1 MDHTMSNTIGKT
13 WESRVANAPKGPLDL
28 EFRPRL
34 LPEISF
40 LFDGKSLQAVKLIDG
55 PSELDPSLMAT
66 DAVIPLEGERRERLE
81 KIHSFLDG
89 TRTINQI
96 ATQCDLNRELC
107 SRFIQELYEQGIVED
122 AAARP
127 APPLSFYNHAVTL
140 GRRESLRQLSRSP
153 MAQHMLRGTLTKRLV
168 VGYLVEEYHLVSSAA
183 SHISPVIAAAP
194 TAHLRMMFSDYLSG
208 EYWHCQL
215 LERGLLAAGLTKEEV
230 AASDPLPGTLAA
242 INLLRNS
249 ARTDLLAYS
258 VCLSINEGGDVRAAA
273 AFSQMYDLI
282 GQFVSPEVLAPSRE
296 HAELDFEDQHESLGA
311 EAFVDEVTISS
322 QRQDAIYRTVMATA
336 GTLLE
341 QHRQM
346 AAFYGAAE
354 GSLAFSHRSSA
365 RAMELT

>member
-1 MDHTMSNTIGKT
+1 MSNAIGKT
-13 WESRVANAPKGPLDL
+13 WESRVASAPRGPLDL

-40 LFDGKSLQAVKLIDG
+40 VFDGKSLQAVKLFAE
-55 PSELDPSLMAT
+55 PSELNPSLMAT
-66 DAVIPLEGERRERLE
+66 DAVIPLEGERREHLE
-81 KIHSFLDG
+81 KIRAFLDG
-89 TRTINQI
+89 THTISEI
-96 ATQCDLNRELC
+96 TTQCGLNREIC
-107 SRFIQELYEQGIVED
+107 SKFIQELYELALVGD

-127 APPLSFYNHAVTL
+127 APPLSFYHHAVTL
-140 GRRESLRQLSRSP
+140 GRRETLRQLGRSP
-153 MAQHMLRGTLTKRLV
+153 MAEHMLRGTLTKRLV
-168 VGYLVEEYHLVSSAA
+168 VGYLTEEYHLVSSAA
-183 SHISPVIAAAP
+183 SHISPVIATAP
-194 TAHLRMMFSDYLSG
+194 TEHLRMMFSDYLSG

-215 LERGLLAAGLTKEEV
+215 LKRGLLAAGLTEEEV
-230 AASDPLPGTLAA
+230 AVSDPLPGTLAA

-258 VCLSINEGGDVRAAA
+258 VVLSINEGGDVQAAT

-311 EAFVDEVTISS
+311 EAFIDEVAISS

-336 GTLLE
+336 RTQME

-346 AAFYGAAE
+346 AAFYGAPE
-354 GSLAFSHRSSA
+354 GPLAFSYRAQTPA
-365 RAMELT
+365 RWS